1 MTMQNNEQSKFIR
14 TPITDI
20 LKDTVN
26 ACNGIGQGIETQS
39 LGEYVLQTTFLKMT
53 GASEQKL
60 KCICWEMATRDY
72 AYRYQY
78 LKKNYGEC
86 SSYADKNSIYKDLID
101 RILAIDSDFSID
113 RLFEDVDISEKIDE
127 LIEKKIKEA
136 QKKQEANKNR
146 ALNADEVK
154 RLEEGIRMNFNRNG
168 ISDKD
173 KAYFTR
179 MVLFEKV
186 QEQLTNILGR
196 SLIERWKQND
206 YLDYIGLWK
215 DLSGYSFAQGDMLL
229 CKELHE
235 LYTEIIYV
243 HRNRCA
249 HNLLSY
255 QDNLPTL
262 KTLINENFV
271 YDNYYFRFSILILLD
286 EIFVRLYKAYL
297 EVIKKGCY

>member
-1 MTMQNNEQSKFIR
+1 MQNNEQSIFIL
-14 TPITDI
+14 TPVTNI
-20 LKDTVN
+20 LQDTVN

-101 RILAIDSDFSID
+101 RILAIDPDFSVD
-113 RLFEDVDISEKIDE
+113 SLFEDADISEKVDK

-136 QKKQEANKNR
+136 QKKQETNKNR
-146 ALNADEVK
+146 VLNTDEIQ
-154 RLEEGIRMNFNRNG
+154 RLEEGIRLQFNKNG

-173 KAYFTR
+173 KSCFTR
-179 MVLFEKV
+179 MVLFE
-186 QEQLTNILGR
+186 NIQDKLEDILD
-196 SLIERWKQND
+196 STLIERWEQND
-206 YLDYIGLWK
+206 YLDYISLWK
-215 DLSGYSFAQGDMLL
+215 GLSCYSFAQGEMLL

-235 LYTEIIYV
+235 LYTDIVYV

-255 QDNLPTL
+255 QNNLPTL
-262 KTLINENFV
+262 KTLLNENFV

-286 EIFVRLYKAYL
+286 EIFVRLYKAYMEL
-297 EVIKKGCY
+297 IKKRY

>member
-1 MTMQNNEQSKFIR
+1 MQNNEQSIFIL
-14 TPITDI
+14 TPLTNI
-20 LKDTVN
+20 LQDTVN

-101 RILAIDSDFSID
+101 RILAIDSDFSVD
-113 RLFEDVDISEKIDE
+113 SLFEDADISEKVDK

-136 QKKQEANKNR
+136 QKKQETNKNR
-146 ALNADEVK
+146 VLNTDEIQ
-154 RLEEGIRMNFNRNG
+154 RLEEGIRLQFNKNG

-173 KAYFTR
+173 KSCFTR
-179 MVLFEKV
+179 MVLFE
-186 QEQLTNILGR
+186 NIQDKLEDILD
-196 SLIERWKQND
+196 STLIERWEQND
-206 YLDYIGLWK
+206 YLDYISLWK
-215 DLSGYSFAQGDMLL
+215 GLSCYSFAQGEMLL

-235 LYTEIIYV
+235 LYTDIVYV

-255 QDNLPTL
+255 QNNLPTL
-262 KTLINENFV
+262 KTLLNDNFV

-286 EIFVRLYKAYL
+286 EIFVRLYKAYMEL
-297 EVIKKGCY
+297 IKKRY

>member
-146 ALNADEVK
+146 VLNTDEIQ
-154 RLEEGIRMNFNRNG
+154 RLEEGIRLQFNKNG

-173 KAYFTR
+173 KSCFTR
-179 MVLFEKV
+179 MVLFE
-186 QEQLTNILGR
+186 NIQDKLEDILD
-196 SLIERWKQND
+196 STLIERWEQND
-206 YLDYIGLWK
+206 YLDYISLWK
-215 DLSGYSFAQGDMLL
+215 GLSCYSFAQGEMLL
-229 CKELHE
+229 CKELHK
-235 LYTEIIYV
+235 LYTDIVYV

-255 QDNLPTL
+255 QNNLPTL
-262 KTLINENFV
+262 KTLLNENFV

-286 EIFVRLYKAYL
+286 EIFVRLYKAYMEL
-297 EVIKKGCY
+297 IKKRY

>member
-1 MTMQNNEQSKFIR
+1 MQNNDQSKFIL
-14 TPITDI
+14 TPVTNI
-20 LKDTVN
+20 LQDTVN

-86 SSYADKNSIYKDLID
+86 SSYADKNSIYKDLVD
-101 RILAIDSDFSID
+101 RILAIDSDFSVDCI
-113 RLFEDVDISEKIDE
+113 FEDVDISEKVDK
-127 LIEKKIKEA
+127 LIEQKFIEA
-136 QKKQEANKNR
+136 QKKQEANKKR
-146 ALNADEVK
+146 VLNADEIK
-154 RLEEGIRMNFNRNG
+154 RLEEGIRMHINQNG

-173 KAYFTR
+173 KVCFTR
-179 MVLFEKV
+179 AVLFENV
-186 QEQLTNILGR
+186 QDRLTDILGR
-196 SLIERWKQND
+196 SLVELWEQHD
-206 YLDYIGLWK
+206 YRNYLGLWK
-215 DLSGYSFAQGDMLL
+215 VLSCYSFAQRDMLL

-235 LYTEIIYV
+235 LYMDIVYI

-255 QDNLPTL
+255 QNNLSTL
-262 KTLINENFV
+262 NTLINENFV
-271 YDNYYFRFSILILLD
+271 YDNYYFRFSMLILLD
-286 EIFVRLYKAYL
+286 EIFVRLYKAYMEL
-297 EVIKKGCY
+297 IKKRY